1 MPYQDW
7 ESSTKKR
14 PTSYFK
20 RTSTPKTKSTKSYAS
35 SSAGNNRMASYAAMS
50 PKPKSTK
57 KPDFVSA
64 VKSTY
69 NQWTGDNS
77 PTSRF
82 VNQVRFGMS
91 DSAKTEYDRLSKTVY
106 SWDNMDEADRVQMAR
121 KPQIMEQLPHAFI
134 DNPRTPAQ
142 VAWAKAN
149 PNHGKDGKS
158 KQQSVKQP
166 VASVAGGVTDINSV
180 DPTLP
185 SWQKKR
191 NPGQRRY
198 GYGRRGTQ
206 LTGAGGISDDALA
219 IGVSMLGGR

>member
-1 MPYQDW
+1 MAWYSKYFSGSSSKSSSKSANW
-7 ESSTKKR
+7 LSSST
-14 PTSYFK
+14 PTEDPSHVTVGK
-20 RTSTPKTKSTKSYAS
+20 APHAKIAKVDTTASKAKS
-35 SSAGNNRMASYAAMS
+35 S
-50 PKPKSTK
+50 PL
-57 KPDFVSA
+57 
-64 VKSTY
+64 
-69 NQWTGDNS
+69 
-77 PTSRF
+77 SRF

-166 VASVAGGVTDINSV
+166 VASSVAGGVTDINSV